1 MIGGML
7 PRALGLTGLAALA
20 ACLLAACGGG
30 GSSDA
35 SGTTTPAGTTTTAPA
50 PTTTAPVAK
59 TVTITVKNA
68 VPVGGI
74 QRATVSKGD
83 EVTLVVH
90 SDVADEVHVHGYNL
104 MKDVAAG
111 GTAKITFVANVP
123 GRFEAEL
130 EQHGT
135 QIADLTVNP

>member
-1 MIGGML
+1 MIDEMTR
-7 PRALGLTGLAALA
+7 RALSLCVLALGICVLA
-20 ACLLAACGGG
+20 GCGGG

-35 SGTTTPAGTTTTAPA
+35 SGSTQSTTTESTTTAT
-50 PTTTAPVAK
+50 TTTAPVAK

-74 QRATVSKGD
+74 QRATVTKGNQ
-83 EVTLVVH
+83 VVLVVH
-90 SDVADEVHVHGYNL
+90 SDVADEIHVHGYNL

-111 GTAKITFVANVP
+111 GTVKISFVADVP

-130 EQHGT
+130 ENHGT

>member
-1 MIGGML
+1 MIDGML
-7 PRALGLTGLAALA
+7 RRAVTLPVTLAFA
-20 ACLLAACGGG
+20 ACLLAGCGGG

-35 SGTTTPAGTTTTAPA
+35 AGTTTAHPTTTTAP
-50 PTTTAPVAK
+50 VGR

-74 QRATVSKGD
+74 QRASVAKGD

-90 SDVADEVHVHGYNL
+90 SDVADEIHVHGYNL
-104 MKDVAAG
+104 KQDVAAG
-111 GTAKITFVANVP
+111 GTAKITFVADVP

-135 QIADLTVNP
+135 QIADLTVTP

>member
-1 MIGGML
+1 VNR
-7 PRALGLTGLAALA
+7 RALSLCVLAAVGICVLA
-20 ACLLAACGGG
+20 GCGGG

-35 SGTTTPAGTTTTAPA
+35 VGSTEAATTA
-50 PTTTAPVAK
+50 TTTAPVAK

-74 QRATVSKGD
+74 QRATVAKGD
-83 EVTLVVH
+83 EVELVVH
-90 SDVADEVHVHGYNL
+90 SDVADEIHVHGYNL

-111 GTAKITFVANVP
+111 GTVKISLVADVP

-130 EQHGT
+130 ENHGT
-135 QIADLTVNP
+135 QIADLTVTP